1 MVWVLGFS
9 DEPSLDSYLEVNE
22 KEAEKVFSICQDLI
36 NVSSRGQI
44 QTPKSLS
51 LAIAIRQISGCTSLI
66 NFLHGLGHCVSVSS
80 AMAYDSALAQL
91 TMNASNIVPK
101 DFIPCQ
107 FVNLV
112 YDNIDFKEDSAQ
124 QTHVTNGIIIQKVCN
139 HDVQPVVEDR
149 TKHEPIKK
157 KQ

>member
-1 MVWVLGFS
+1 
-9 DEPSLDSYLEVNE
+9 
-22 KEAEKVFSICQDLI
+22 
-36 NVSSRGQI
+36 
-44 QTPKSLS
+44 
-51 LAIAIRQISGCTSLI
+51 
-66 NFLHGLGHCVSVSS
+66 
-80 AMAYDSALAQL
+80 MAYDSALAQL

-101 DFIPCQ
+101 YFIPCQ

-149 TKHEPIKK
+149 TEHEPIKK
-157 KQ
+157 KQRTVALPLIGIKTMNLHQLTN

>member
-1 MVWVLGFS
+1 MIWVLGFS
-9 DEPSLDSYLEVNE
+9 DEPLLDSYLEVNE
-22 KEAEKVFSICQDLI
+22 NEAEKVFSICKDLVY
-36 NVSSRGQI
+36 VSSRGQI

-66 NFLHGLGHCVSVSS
+66 NLLHGLGHCVSVSS
-80 AMAYDSALAQL
+80 TMAYDSALAQL

-112 YDNIDFKEDSAQ
+112 YDNIDFKEDSVQ
-124 QTHVTNGIIIQKVCN
+124 QTHVKNGIIIQKVFN
-139 HDVQPVVEDR
+139 HDV
-149 TKHEPIKK
+149 
-157 KQ
+157 